1 MKKGLPILGLCLA
14 STMSFAQTFTTNLV
28 SSGVTGAY
36 CVQPADIDGDG
47 DIDIVTGAHGSN
59 EVAWFENT
67 DGLGTFG
74 TGSIVGN
81 MTTPVSVFPVDMD
94 GDSDIDILAASNGGD
109 AIYWSENTDGL
120 GTFST
125 PQLVANGL
133 DGARTVFAADMNND
147 GWMDVICASYL
158 DNKISYFQSSDGQG
172 AFAAPLTIT
181 SFAAGASSVVAADIN
196 GDGDLDILYTAFNN
210 DQIVWSENTGSG
222 TFNNPSNLI
231 SDVIDGVNAA
241 VAFDLDGDND
251 LDVVSTSTE
260 GDVISWFENTDGAGT
275 FGPEQVIDNTGDRP
289 FDVTAGDLDGDGDL
303 DIIAALFLDDKISWF
318 ENTDGQGTFS
328 TENVIST
335 TASDAIF
342 VSTAD
347 IDGDGNLDILSAS
360 YGDNT
365 VEWYKN
371 SGVAGIN
378 ELGSNR
384 MNVYPNPSAF
394 DITIETED
402 EIESVMVFDLF
413 GSLVQQEFKTS
424 FSIEA
429 LSSGVYIAHVRTNT
443 GISRIRFVKK

>member
-14 STMSFAQTFTTNLV
+14 SSLSFGQTFTTNLV

-67 DGLGTFG
+67 DGQGTFG

-81 MTTPVSVFPVDMD
+81 MITPVSIFPVDMD
-94 GDSDIDILAASNGGD
+94 GDMDMDILAASNGGD
-109 AIYWSENTDGL
+109 AIYWSENTDGQ
-120 GTFST
+120 GTFSA

-158 DNKISYFQSSDGQG
+158 DNEISYFQSTDGQG
-172 AFAAPLTIT
+172 TFAAPLTIA
-181 SFAAGASSVVAADIN
+181 SLVAGASNVVAADIN

-222 TFNNPSNLI
+222 TFNNPANL
-231 SDVIDGVNAA
+231 VTNVVDGVIAA
-241 VAFDLDGDND
+241 VAFDIDGDGD
-251 LDVVSTSTE
+251 LDVVSNSSE
-260 GDVISWFENTDGAGT
+260 GDIISWFENTDGLGT
-275 FGPEQVIDNTGDRP
+275 FGTEQVITNTCDRP
-289 FDVTAGDLDGDGDL
+289 FDVTAADLDNDGDL
-303 DIIAALFLDDKISWF
+303 DVIAAIFLDDKISWF
-318 ENTDGQGTFS
+318 ENTDGNGTFS
-328 TENVIST
+328 SENIIST
-335 TASDAIF
+335 TASEAIF

-365 VEWYKN
+365 VEWYQN
-371 SGVAGIN
+371 SGVVGVS
-378 ELGSNR
+378 ELTKAMHVS
-384 MNVYPNPSAF
+384 PNPTSSQ
-394 DITIETED
+394 ITITTD
-402 EIESVMVFDLF
+402 EIVESIAIFDMF
-413 GSLVQQEFKTS
+413 GSVVQRESEVS
-424 FSIEA
+424 FSVEG
-429 LSSGVYIAHVRTNT
+429 LNSGIYIANVQTNS
-443 GISRIRFVKK
+443 GISRVRFVKK